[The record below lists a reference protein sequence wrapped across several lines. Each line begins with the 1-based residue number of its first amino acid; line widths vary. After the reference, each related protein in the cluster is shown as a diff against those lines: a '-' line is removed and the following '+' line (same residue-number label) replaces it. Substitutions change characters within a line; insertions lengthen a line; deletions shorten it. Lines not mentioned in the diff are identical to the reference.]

1 MRRRLLWKLVASN
14 LLVIGVVIFIVW
26 MAVDYLAADYFAVLM
41 EKYHVSP
48 TDAHHMFLVAV
59 HHYIIWASC
68 FAMICAALI
77 SLVLT
82 RKLLRPLSQM
92 TAISKQIAT
101 GDYSA
106 KVQLTSQ
113 DEVGQLAQSFNQM
126 AESLQRIEHLRRTM
140 VSDVAHELRTPLTNM
155 RGYLEALRDGVVAPN
170 TETFELLHEETLRLV
185 HLVEDLLQLTKAD
198 AARVTLRR
206 RDMVFQELI
215 EQALDLFQP
224 QFSAKEITVKTLLTR
239 RDVIAADPD
248 KLAQAVRN
256 VLHNAWQYTPR
267 GGEVTLTV
275 RHEGGGLTLSVVN
288 TGEGIPQA
296 DLPFIFERFYRGEKS
311 RSRERGGA
319 GIGLAI
325 VKELIEAHGG
335 RVGAESTPG
344 ITHIWL
350 TLPV

>member
-1 MRRRLLWKLVASN
+1 MRRLLWKLVASN

-48 TDAHHMFLVAV
+48 TDAHRMFLVAV
-59 HHYIIWASC
+59 HRYIIWASC
-68 FAMICAALI
+68 FAMLCAAII

-82 RKLLRPLSQM
+82 RRLLRPLSQM

-106 KVQLTSQ
+106 KVKLTSQ

-140 VSDVAHELRTPLTNM
+140 VSDVAHELRTPLTNT

-170 TETFELLHEETLRLV
+170 TETFELLHEEILRLV

-198 AARVTLRR
+198 VARMTLRR
-206 RDMVFQELI
+206 REVVFQELI

-224 QFSAKEITVKTLLTR
+224 QFIAKEITVKTLLAR

-248 KLAQAVRN
+248 KLAQAMRN
-256 VLHNAWQYTPR
+256 VLQNAWQYTPR
-267 GGEVTLTV
+267 GGEITLTV
-275 RHEGGGLTLSVVN
+275 SHEGGCLTLSVVN
-288 TGEGIPQA
+288 SGEGIPQA

-344 ITHIWL
+344 TTHIWL